1 MKILCVCLSVFG
13 GVDQSEVVLETVVT
27 APNLLNQLPSV
38 LTDAASFLPKRN
50 CHEPLYRLSGPVSSP
65 SRSLSTV
72 PLCLLCLFFFFVGSS
87 CMSNNGG
94 PALELDSFAKSLLFK
109 FPSFL

>member
-38 LTDAASFLPKRN
+38 LTDAASFLPKGIVMN
-50 CHEPLYRLSGPVSSP
+50 LSIASLGLFPLRLGP
-65 SRSLSTV
+65 
-72 PLCLLCLFFFFVGSS
+72 
-87 CMSNNGG
+87 
-94 PALELDSFAKSLLFK
+94 
-109 FPSFL
+109 